1 MAGGDW
7 TPEELPSSQKGFW
20 VNANSIAGGNGD
32 AIASFLDDFGNVTF
46 ANATASQQPQIE
58 TDSLNG
64 LKAIKWVL
72 GSGDDNLSGTWS
84 DGANIGTGD
93 VFMIGLCSHDGSYDN
108 NPTMAGVSFSNSPN
122 QRYMIQRVSTN
133 DKFRI
138 FAQQTVSK
146 VSSSFTAQSDN
157 AVSDDT
163 PVIAGAVRTTNG
175 SSTTRLYLDGTE
187 QTETITTAVNL
198 TRSAVKLGSESGQ
211 FGSWSGR
218 IYEVVVGR
226 GTLSDENR
234 TKLEGYLA
242 WRYGLQSNL
251 PSSHTYRFHKPT
263 IDPIRWQGGVNGSL
277 GNALNWSSGSVPTAK
292 DKVLFNTEYKAN
304 TITGSLTCGSVFV
317 TPNFSGTIGT
327 SESPATFTAETVVLA
342 TDDGDLNIELASNT
356 QTFVTGSAGGVNLT
370 GSGTNIFIRSK
381 NSTTLA
387 LTNDNS
393 MNIDVR
399 HPSGNG
405 GLVNHTSGDPLKTT
419 VGFGGNVEH
428 SHSGGSDTVEITGN
442 GRYIHTVSSMPSFF
456 LRGGTAIFDG
466 DLLSGVSDLLGG
478 TLKLGSSS
486 DKAALEFGVVRV
498 YPGGFMDLTGSS
510 TGQVTFGSSK
520 VLTSQGGSKLKLGP
534 GRSAAMG

>member
-7 TPEELPSSQKGFW
+7 TPDELGSSTLSAWFK
-20 VNANSIAGGNGD
+20 ADSITGADGSSVSSWEDSSGNG
-32 AIASFLDDFGNVTF
+32 N
-46 ANATASQQPQIE
+46 NASQATSTRQPTLE
-58 TDSLNG
+58 TNELAGLPVVRFDGTNDILSDSDISALD
-64 LKAIKWVL
+64 V
-72 GSGDDNLSGTWS
+72 
-84 DGANIGTGD
+84 GTGD
-93 VFMIGLCSHDGSYDN
+93 VWVAALFKCSDQSNVDFIFEKGTNQLALMAAKNGNLAVRLGGTNNIPLQTAGNWSRTEFVLVTGSRVSSTCTGFVDGS
-108 NPTMAGVSFSNSPN
+108 PMT
-122 QRYMIQRVSTN
+122 
-133 DKFRI
+133 
-138 FAQQTVSK
+138 
-146 VSSSFTAQSDN
+146 
-157 AVSDDT
+157 
-163 PVIAGAVRTTNG
+163 TTNTTNTG
-175 SSTTRLYLDGTE
+175 SISNANVFDIG
-187 QTETITTAVNL
+187 AA
-198 TRSAVKLGSESGQ
+198 S
-211 FGSWSGR
+211 
-218 IYEVVVGR
+218 VG
-226 GTLSDENR
+226 GNPMQGDIAEILVGGATLSTQNR
-234 TKLEGYLA
+234 EKIEGYLA
-242 WRYGLQSNL
+242 WKYGLQANL

-277 GNALNWSSGSVPTAK
+277 GNALNWSSAAVPTAR
-292 DKVLFNTEYKAN
+292 DKVLFDAEYTAN

-317 TPNFSGTIGT
+317 TPSFSGTIGT
-327 SESPATFTAETVVLA
+327 SETPATFTAETVVLA
-342 TDDGDLNIELASNT
+342 TDDGELNIELASNT

-370 GSGTNIFIRSK
+370 GSGTNIFMRSK

-387 LTNDNS
+387 LTNNNS

-428 SHSGGSDTVEITGN
+428 SHSAGSDTVEITGN
-442 GRYIHTVSSMPSFF
+442 GRYIHTVSSMPAFF

-520 VLTSQGGSKLKLGP
+520 VLTSQGGSGLKLGP